1 MKLSGRALA
10 LGDLVFKWTTWE
22 SKGLSQ
28 WANWKKCQLWANW
41 KNGFN
46 FNAHGL
52 HCPLKSPT
60 YDRKSPIQ
68 WKGFPDKIVLFLS
81 LGYVIGLASLVL
93 PRHLR
98 LFPRPLYSLWHSG
111 TGAGRR
117 HRSGNQLSVI
127 WQLRLRTIHKST
139 AHAVRG
145 LWFRCTGQFSA
156 GHFVNKVIWF
166 AFRGILLP

>member
-1 MKLSGRALA
+1 MLNCSKDYKRYFHISYHILDFVQQKAKFTMVQPYMLPILYCQYHACWYPRDLRSQGIIRHCIAVMKLSGRALA

-68 WKGFPDKIVLFLS
+68 WKGFPDKILCYFYRWARIATS
-81 LGYVIGLASLVL
+81 LG
-93 PRHLR
+93 
-98 LFPRPLYSLWHSG
+98 
-111 TGAGRR
+111 
-117 HRSGNQLSVI
+117 
-127 WQLRLRTIHKST
+127 
-139 AHAVRG
+139 
-145 LWFRCTGQFSA
+145 
-156 GHFVNKVIWF
+156 
-166 AFRGILLP
+166 